1 MKWLDGALKNWR
13 ESDVSDG
20 KVKTRNVWFYP
31 WKYHNKD
38 NMDIH
43 AVKLIEH
50 LEAENKRL
58 TELLNSK
65 EKADTA
71 LISG

>member
-1 MKWLDGALKNWR
+1 MEVNRMSKQY
-13 ESDVSDG
+13 EV
-20 KVKTRNVWFYP
+20 F